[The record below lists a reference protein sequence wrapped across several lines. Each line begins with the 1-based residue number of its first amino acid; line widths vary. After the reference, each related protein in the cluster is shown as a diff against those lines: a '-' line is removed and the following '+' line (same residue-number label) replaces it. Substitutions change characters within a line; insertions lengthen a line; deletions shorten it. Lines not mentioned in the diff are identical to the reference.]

1 MKFTIVLLACLFAVA
16 FANEEADVVK
26 EFREVNKEDFKYG
39 YELTNKIRAFQEGHL
54 EDEKTWI
61 VKGEYEF
68 VTKDGKHVK
77 VTYTAD
83 DYGYHPKVEHS
94 E

>member
-1 MKFTIVLLACLFAVA
+1 MKFSIVLLACLFAVA

-26 EFREVNKEDFKYG
+26 EFREVNTEDFKYG

-54 EDEKTWI
+54 EGEKTWL
-61 VKGEYEF
+61 VKGEFEF